1 MTHNWDIQ
9 QIDINNAF
17 LNGNLQEDVYMAQ
30 PDDFIDPSKPFN
42 VCKLHKAIYKL
53 K

>member
-17 LNGNLQEDVYMAQ
+17 LNGNLQEYVYMAQ
-30 PDDFIDPSKPFN
+30 LDDFIDPSKPFY